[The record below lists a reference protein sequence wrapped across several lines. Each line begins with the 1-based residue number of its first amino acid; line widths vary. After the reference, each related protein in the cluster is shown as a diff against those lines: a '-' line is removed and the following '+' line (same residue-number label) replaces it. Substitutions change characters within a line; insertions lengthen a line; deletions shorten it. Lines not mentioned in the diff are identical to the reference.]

1 MIETNA
7 SVTAN
12 TKRKLKIIHTESS
25 CGWGGQEI
33 RILTEAQ
40 GMIERGHDVS
50 ILCPPNA
57 PIFAE
62 AKERKI
68 PVYPLPISK
77 KTIKGL
83 LATINYLKKNAADI
97 INTHSSTD
105 SWMVSLA
112 KLFSGSKFAIVRT
125 RHVSAPVNNRFA
137 TKWLYT
143 KAAEHIVT
151 TGIKLKETLI
161 NDNGYPGHMITSIP
175 TGIDTT
181 TFKPGNKQDARTE
194 LGLPQEKTII
204 GILATLRSWKGH
216 KYLVDAIAQLS
227 KNENRDGIHLLIVGD
242 GPQKEN
248 LEKQI
253 TETGIKDIT
262 TMPGNQKNPYLW
274 LQAMDI
280 FTLPSYANEGVPQG
294 LMQAML
300 TKLPVIS
307 TPVGSI
313 TEIIEHE
320 KTGVIIAPEDSNA
333 LEDAIASLLDSTEN
347 SSKLADAGYKFALAN
362 FSKEL
367 MVERM
372 EKIFFEATTN

>member
-1 MIETNA
+1 M
-7 SVTAN
+7 
-12 TKRKLKIIHTESS
+12 KIIHTESS

-33 RILTEAQ
+33 RILTEAK
-40 GMIERGHDVS
+40 GMIERGHEVS
-50 ILCPPNA
+50 ILCPSHA

-62 AKERKI
+62 AKERGI
-68 PVYPLPISK
+68 PVYPIPIAK

-83 LATINYLKKNAADI
+83 LATINYLKKTPVDV

-105 SWMVSLA
+105 SWMISLA
-112 KLFSGSKFAIVRT
+112 RIFCHRKFSIVRT
-125 RHVSAPVNNRFA
+125 RHVSAPINNHFT

-143 KAAEHIVT
+143 KAAAHIVT
-151 TGIKLKETLI
+151 TGIKLKETLV
-161 NDNGYPGHMITSIP
+161 NDNGYPAHMITSIP
-175 TGIDTT
+175 TGIDTNI
-181 TFKPGNKQDARTE
+181 FKPGNKAEARKE
-194 LGLPQEKTII
+194 LNLPQDKIII

-216 KYLVDAIAQLS
+216 KYLVDAIAQL
-227 KNENRDGIHLLIVGD
+227 NREDLHLLIVGD

-253 TETGIKDIT
+253 SEIGIKEKT
-262 TMPGNQKNPYLW
+262 TMPGNQKNPYRW

-320 KTGVIIAPEDSNA
+320 KNGLIITPEDSNA
-333 LEDAIASLLDSTEN
+333 LAKAISSMLDSSDITTD
-347 SSKLADAGYKFALAN
+347 LAEEGYEFGIKN

-367 MVERM
+367 MILKM
-372 EKIFFEATTN
+372 EKIFIESHDKIASSH

>member
-1 MIETNA
+1 MTETN
-7 SVTAN
+7 STAN
-12 TKRKLKIIHTESS
+12 SKRKLKIIHTESS

-33 RILTEAQ
+33 RILTESQ
-40 GMIERGHDVS
+40 GMMERGHNVS
-50 ILCPPNA
+50 ILCPSHA

-62 AKERKI
+62 AKERGI
-68 PVYPLPISK
+68 PVFPLPIAK

-83 LATINYLKKNAADI
+83 LATINYLKKNPADV

-112 KLFSGSKFAIVRT
+112 KLFSGGKFAIVRT
-125 RHVSAPVNNRFA
+125 RHVSAPINNHFTTR
-137 TKWLYT
+137 WLYT

-151 TGIKLKETLI
+151 TGIKLKETLV
-161 NDNGYPGHMITSIP
+161 NDNSFPEHMITSIP
-175 TGIDTT
+175 TGIDTSI
-181 TFKPGNKQDARTE
+181 FKPDDKQAARAE
-194 LGLPQEKTII
+194 LKLPQDKTII

-216 KYLVDAIAQLS
+216 KYLVDAIAQL
-227 KNENRDGIHLLIVGD
+227 KQNTGKDDIHLLIVGD
-242 GPQKEN
+242 GPQREN

-253 TETGIKDIT
+253 AELGIKEIT
-262 TMPGNQKNPYLW
+262 TMPGNQKNPYKW

-313 TEIIEHE
+313 TEIIEND
-320 KTGVIIAPEDSNA
+320 KTGLIINPEDTNA
-333 LEDAIASLLDSTEN
+333 LAEAIKSLLESTDTAN
-347 SSKLADAGYKFALAN
+347 NLAEIGYKFALEN

-367 MVERM
+367 MVEKM
-372 EKIFFEATTN
+372 EKIFIASCCKQ

>member
-1 MIETNA
+1 MTETN
-7 SVTAN
+7 STAN
-12 TKRKLKIIHTESS
+12 SKRKLKIIHTESS

-33 RILTEAQ
+33 RILTESQ
-40 GMIERGHDVS
+40 GMMERGHNVS
-50 ILCPPNA
+50 ILCPSHA

-62 AKERKI
+62 AKERGI
-68 PVYPLPISK
+68 PVFPLPIAK

-83 LATINYLKKNAADI
+83 LATINYLKKNPADV

-112 KLFSGSKFAIVRT
+112 KLFSGGKFAIVRT
-125 RHVSAPVNNRFA
+125 RHVSAPINNHFTTR
-137 TKWLYT
+137 WLYT

-151 TGIKLKETLI
+151 TGIKLKETLV
-161 NDNGYPGHMITSIP
+161 NDNGFPEHMITSIP
-175 TGIDTT
+175 TGIDTSI
-181 TFKPGNKQDARTE
+181 FKPDDKQAARAE
-194 LGLPQEKTII
+194 LKLPQDKTII

-216 KYLVDAIAQLS
+216 KYLVDAIAQL
-227 KNENRDGIHLLIVGD
+227 KQNTGKDDIHLLIVGD
-242 GPQKEN
+242 GPQREN

-253 TETGIKDIT
+253 AELGIKEIT
-262 TMPGNQKNPYLW
+262 TMPGNQKNPYKW

-313 TEIIEHE
+313 TEIIEND
-320 KTGVIIAPEDSNA
+320 KTGLIINPEDTNA
-333 LEDAIASLLDSTEN
+333 LAEAIKSLLESTDTAN
-347 SSKLADAGYKFALAN
+347 NLAEIGYKFALEN

-367 MVERM
+367 MVEKM
-372 EKIFFEATTN
+372 EKIFIASCCKQ